1 MLPKL
6 SDGIVKYVFESVMH
20 SRCMVAIL

>member
-6 SDGIVKYVFESVMH
+6 YDGIVKYVFESVMH